1 MTDRSSHSARFSD
14 ETWDEF
20 VEWVEEVE
28 GQKHG
33 EIGRHVKNALEEYM
47 NKDRQARLEKNQHE
61 MMEQLE
67 ELRAAVEAGEG
78 THTHNEKSG
87 CTDTD
92 LVTEIH
98 REIVNNH
105 DGAVKDEQV
114 ERVIIDVAELPK
126 GDPRT
131 IRGYK
136 ENLRKRGLLYEH
148 PGDPPIWTDDREMW
162 ARWANGTASSR
173 DHLEAACEPYPAQVY
188 ENGSG
193 LQIEIEEVEI

>member
-20 VEWVEEVE
+20 TSWVEEVE

-61 MMEQLE
+61 MIEQLE
-67 ELRAAVEAGEG
+67 DVRAALEAGEG
-78 THTHNEKSG
+78 THTHKTKDGCNES
-87 CTDTD
+87 D

-98 REIVNNH
+98 REVVNNY
-105 DGAVKDEQV
+105 DGAVKDEDV
-114 ERVIIDVAELPK
+114 ERVIIDVAELPV

-131 IRGYK
+131 IRRYK

-173 DHLEAACEPYPAQVY
+173 EHLEEACDPYPAQVY
-188 ENGSG
+188 QNGSG
-193 LQIEIEEVEI
+193 IQIEFTEVDE

>member
-1 MTDRSSHSARFSD
+1 VTDRSSHSARFSD

-20 VEWVEEVE
+20 TSWVEEVE

-47 NKDRQARLEKNQHE
+47 NKDRQARL
-61 MMEQLE
+61 
-67 ELRAAVEAGEG
+67 
-78 THTHNEKSG
+78 
-87 CTDTD
+87 
-92 LVTEIH
+92 
-98 REIVNNH
+98 
-105 DGAVKDEQV
+105 DEQV

-193 LQIEIEEVEI
+193 IQIEFTEVEA